1 MKLVLCACLLAAC
14 GTSDPAP
21 ALKVAVTPMGTPLG
35 DPIEMLIPASGGSMT
50 SADGAVRIDVPAG
63 ALAVDTTLTIQPIT
77 NEAPGGTGTAY
88 RLGPDGQ
95 TFATPVTLTFATDD
109 ASSNLGVTYQ
119 DATAQ
124 WHALKQVTHGAQSAS
139 VQTLHF
145 SDWSTF
151 MGFQLLPHYKAVKTG
166 ESVELN
172 VVDCQT
178 KDVGDD
184 LAELQYECIPDP
196 GFLDLKWLINGS
208 DNPPASAG
216 TISFGGDTAT
226 YTAPTQ
232 RPATNPVAV
241 STHITSHGASV
252 TLVSN
257 ITVGQPPLEGTIMA
271 VETDLVGY
279 TVTTETS
286 VRLEYDDTFMAYV
299 STSGHVKV
307 TVDIEGLSCVSH
319 GVGEADI
326 SRMDGYSILEDD
338 NYVFG
343 GATTTAVSGT
353 TTCSNGTTPYTAT
366 DSYQWWPALPG
377 PFKLQTDGSMVG
389 DVTDSPIGE
398 QSVTMSWSLHPV
410 EM

>member
-1 MKLVLCACLLAAC
+1 MKLALLVLVLAGC
-14 GTSDPAP
+14 GTTDPAP
-21 ALKVAVTPMGTPLG
+21 VLTVATTPIGTPLG
-35 DPIEMLIPASGGSMT
+35 DPVEMLIPTTGGSMT
-50 SADGAVRIDVPAG
+50 SADGTLRLDVPAG

-77 NEAPGGTGTAY
+77 NEAPGGVGTAY
-88 RLGPDGQ
+88 RLGPEGQ
-95 TFATPVTLTFATDD
+95 MFATPVTITFASDD
-109 ASSNLGVTYQ
+109 ASTNLGITYQ

-124 WHALKQVTHGAQSAS
+124 WHSLKQVAHDAQSAS
-139 VQTLHF
+139 AQTLHF

-151 MGFQLLPHYKAVKTG
+151 MGFQLLPHDKAVKTG

-172 VVDCQT
+172 VVDCQSV
-178 KDVGDD
+178 DVGDD

-208 DNPPASAG
+208 DHPPASAG

-226 YTAPTQ
+226 YTAPNQ

-241 STHITSHGASV
+241 STHITSRGSSV

-257 ITVGQPPLEGTIMA
+257 ITVGQPPLEGMIMA
-271 VETDLVGY
+271 VESDLLGY

-286 VRLEYDDTFMAYV
+286 VHLEYDDAYMAYV

-307 TVDIEGLSCVSH
+307 TVDVEGLSCVSH

-326 SRMDGYSILEDD
+326 GHQDGYSIVDDD

-343 GATTTAVSGT
+343 GATTTTVSGT
-353 TTCSNGTTPYTAT
+353 TTCSTSTMPYTAT
-366 DSYQWWPALPG
+366 DSYPWWPALQG

-389 DVTDSPIGE
+389 NVTDASIGE
-398 QSVTMSWSLHPV
+398 QTVTMSWALHPV
-410 EM
+410 AM